1 MNFCMT
7 FHNISIVILSGVNQ
21 RYSVM
26 LVKFGLPVVNDH
38 AFGEE
43 TFFEKDGS
51 TCFTTNVSLH
61 FLRHA
66 FPGRLISRYGGIPWA
81 TRSPDLPALEFFFR
95 VLSNRKCSMKRNH
108 KRVES
113 TFLI

>member
-1 MNFCMT
+1 MK
-7 FHNISIVILSGVNQ
+7 L
-21 RYSVM
+21 
-26 LVKFGLPVVNDH
+26 GLPGVNDH

-66 FPGRLISRYGGIPWA
+66 FPGRLISKYGDIQWPA
-81 TRSPDLPALEFFFR
+81 RSTDFPAQSFFFR
-95 VLSNRKCSMKRNH
+95 IASSRKCSK
-108 KRVES
+108 K
-113 TFLI
+113 TFQEPEKS

>member
-1 MNFCMT
+1 MT
-7 FHNISIVILSGVNQ
+7 FLNIFNVILSGDHQ

-26 LVKFGLPVVNDH
+26 LAKFGPPGVNDH

-61 FLRHA
+61 YLRHA
-66 FPGRLISRYGGIPWA
+66 FPGRLISKYGDIPWPA
-81 TRSPDLPALEFFFR
+81 RSTDFPA
-95 VLSNRKCSMKRNH
+95 H
-108 KRVES
+108 
-113 TFLI
+113 